1 MGGARGS
8 SWELRPKGQQR
19 LGVWRWVSV
28 GKSLRQGS
36 RVLPLATVP
45 RDQFPPCQAGLCF
58 SPNSQKGAA
67 RSLCKISN
75 LIHPTT
81 TPSHLTPTPPFG
93 IRVLEGS

>member
-1 MGGARGS
+1 MGGTRGS

-19 LGVWRWVSV
+19 LGVWQMGLHRE
-28 GKSLRQGS
+28 K
-36 RVLPLATVP
+36 LPLATVP
-45 RDQFPPCQAGLCF
+45 RDQFLPCQAGLCF

-75 LIHPTT
+75 LIISLSHP
-81 TPSHLTPTPPFG
+81 TPTPPFG

>member
-1 MGGARGS
+1 MGGTRGS

-19 LGVWRWVSV
+19 LGVWQMGLCRERLKAGV
-28 GKSLRQGS
+28 G
-36 RVLPLATVP
+36 VLPLATVP
-45 RDQFPPCQAGLCF
+45 SLPRRLCF

-75 LIHPTT
+75 LT
-81 TPSHLTPTPPFG
+81 TPHPRNPTPTPPFG